1 MMSRNLARYEQ
12 FLRILTLLD
21 ILANTRGPLDD
32 QALIATI
39 RERLGLSRLSA
50 RTLHRDCEFL
60 VTCGYPID
68 HSQLPGDRKF
78 GWRLDTA
85 ALAGRKIPAEP
96 LTLLEIAAFHV
107 GRDLLRAFE
116 GTVLWTGIESLR
128 TKLERDLPAALV
140 DQAEASRKVFF
151 VPAPDAARYAER
163 PRLLSALSRAISDCR
178 EIEVHAHPEQG
189 AAASPRRLRPAML
202 IVSLPR
208 IQLAGWEITQA
219 QGNPPGLR
227 NPPGLESPPALGD
240 PPVLIDL
247 DQIAKVTPLDT
258 KFTPCPIDPAR
269 FGAEA

>member
-1 MMSRNLARYEQ
+1 MMTRNLARYEQ

-32 QALIATI
+32 QTLIAMI
-39 RERLGLSRLSA
+39 RERLGLSRLSP

-68 HSQLPGDRKF
+68 HAQLPGDRKF
-78 GWRLDTA
+78 GWRLDAA

-107 GRDLLRAFE
+107 GRDLLRVFE

-140 DQAEASRKVFF
+140 AQAEASRKIFH
-151 VPAPDAARYAER
+151 VPALDAARYADR

-178 EIEVHAHPEQG
+178 EIEVHAHPETG
-189 AAASPRRLRPAML
+189 GAASPRRLRPVML
-202 IVSLPR
+202 VVSLPR
-208 IQLAGWEITQA
+208 IQLAGWDITQPDA
-219 QGNPPGLR
+219 
-227 NPPGLESPPALGD
+227 D
-240 PPVLIDL
+240 PPVLINL
-247 DQIAKVTPLDT
+247 DEIAKVTPLDAT
-258 KFTPCPIDPAR
+258 FTPQPIDPKQFAT
-269 FGAEA
+269 EA